1 MNGEIESHSFLPI
14 ALWNAS
20 VNIQSVEAIMEIL
33 TQPWSAEECPEF
45 WNLEVR
51 AGFLLHPKK
60 SMIYCGLLIL
70 HVFRMPVV
78 SEFK

>member
-1 MNGEIESHSFLPI
+1 MNGETESQSFLPR
-14 ALWNAS
+14 ALWNVT

-33 TQPWSAEECPEF
+33 TQPWPAEECPAF

-60 SMIYCGLLIL
+60 SMIYCGLVL
-70 HVFRMPVV
+70 HVFRMSTV